1 MFTLNGELVI
11 ISRFKVFKSLKLRI
25 FLVIVIAGV
34 IPAMIVSNGFIKS
47 EKTESR
53 NNHINLIQ
61 TQAQILSNQIVKYNY
76 LNDSSSEVLNGEISQ
91 LANIFDGRILIID
104 KNCKI
109 IKDTYVIDEN
119 KTMISDSVI
128 NCLKGSG
135 MDKVYDSTNKVIK
148 LTIPVTENVN
158 KSTIGVIL
166 VYSSTE
172 NLDIGS
178 ANITKKVVLLD
189 LICILILIAVAFL
202 LSRAAICA

>member
-11 ISRFKVFKSLKLRI
+11 ISRFKVDKSLKLRI

-166 VYSSTE
+166 LYSSTE

>member
-76 LNDSSSEVLNGEISQ
+76 LNDSSS
-91 LANIFDGRILIID
+91 
-104 KNCKI
+104 
-109 IKDTYVIDEN
+109 
-119 KTMISDSVI
+119 
-128 NCLKGSG
+128 
-135 MDKVYDSTNKVIK
+135 
-148 LTIPVTENVN
+148 
-158 KSTIGVIL
+158 
-166 VYSSTE
+166 
-172 NLDIGS
+172 
-178 ANITKKVVLLD
+178 
-189 LICILILIAVAFL
+189 
-202 LSRAAICA
+202 

>member
-53 NNHINLIQ
+53 NNHINLIK

-189 LICILILIAVAFL
+189 LICILIPNKVPP
-202 LSRAAICA
+202 